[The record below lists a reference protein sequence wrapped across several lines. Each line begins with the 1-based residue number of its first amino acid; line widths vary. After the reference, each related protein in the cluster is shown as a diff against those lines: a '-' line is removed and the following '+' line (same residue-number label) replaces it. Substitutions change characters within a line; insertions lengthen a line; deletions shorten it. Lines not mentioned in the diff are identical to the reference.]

1 MSSATSA
8 VSDTVAAFQPAS
20 SPDYVPREQLRDLQS
35 HRLRQVVRQ
44 TYEQVAAYRQ
54 RMQKR
59 GLTPEAIRT
68 IDDLGQLPFTSQ
80 ADLSAGYPL
89 GLLAVPLAQVARLQH
104 PSGTAGQPI
113 VVAYTRRDLDVW
125 TEVVVRSL
133 AACGVGPGDILQNA
147 CGGYDLFTDGLGLHA
162 GAERLGAT
170 VIPISGGDA
179 DRQLMVLK
187 DCGVSAICCPPSY
200 FLYLLERAE
209 KTGIDLRGL
218 PLRAA
223 ALVTES
229 WSESIRQRIEAAA
242 GIKAYDIYGVPELI
256 GPGVGAECCHQ
267 HGLHLWEDHF
277 YPEIVDPATG
287 QPLPDGQEGELVL
300 TTLSREALPLIRFR
314 TRDLTAVIAEPCPCG
329 RTMRRIRR
337 IGRHGEDM
345 FVVQGVT
352 VRLSQIEAALRSVTG
367 LVPDYLVVLT
377 QEQGL
382 DQAEVQVEVTPQIIS
397 DRVSA
402 MEALQGKLAQEVE
415 HMLGIRVAVRLVEP
429 RTIQRSRGQGKRV
442 VDQRGA

>member
-1 MSSATSA
+1 
-8 VSDTVAAFQPAS
+8 
-20 SPDYVPREQLRDLQS
+20 
-35 HRLRQVVRQ
+35 
-44 TYEQVAAYRQ
+44 
-54 RMQKR
+54 
-59 GLTPEAIRT
+59 
-68 IDDLGQLPFTSQ
+68 
-80 ADLSAGYPL
+80 
-89 GLLAVPLAQVARLQH
+89 
-104 PSGTAGQPI
+104 
-113 VVAYTRRDLDVW
+113 
-125 TEVVVRSL
+125 
-133 AACGVGPGDILQNA
+133 
-147 CGGYDLFTDGLGLHA
+147 
-162 GAERLGAT
+162 
-170 VIPISGGDA
+170 
-179 DRQLMVLK
+179 
-187 DCGVSAICCPPSY
+187 
-200 FLYLLERAE
+200 
-209 KTGIDLRGL
+209 
-218 PLRAA
+218 
-223 ALVTES
+223 
-229 WSESIRQRIEAAA
+229 
-242 GIKAYDIYGVPELI
+242 
-256 GPGVGAECCHQ
+256 
-267 HGLHLWEDHF
+267 
-277 YPEIVDPATG
+277 
-287 QPLPDGQEGELVL
+287 VL
-300 TTLSREALPLIRFR
+300 TTLSLEALPLIRFR